1 MVLRLIAARKGH
13 DRLFPALLLLELT
26 HSNYKSVRLM
36 QKWYSWGTQLEHSL
50 LDYRRNE
57 GTSKEIIVD
66 PVEKKLSQYKQIG

>member
-1 MVLRLIAARKGH
+1 
-13 DRLFPALLLLELT
+13 
-26 HSNYKSVRLM
+26 M
-36 QKWYSWGTQLEHSL
+36 QKWYSWGTQLENSL

>member
-1 MVLRLIAARKGH
+1 
-13 DRLFPALLLLELT
+13 
-26 HSNYKSVRLM
+26 M